1 MKIEDRKAGVDESIF
16 NSPSSITILYHPSST
31 VFALVYNTL
40 MRLIRLFNSYR
51 QITYALAGVAFVVI
65 GTFIALKWARGYRP
79 SFIGG
84 KPPAIS
90 GTGLLVA
97 NSDPKGAEV
106 IVNGKLTTATDDTL
120 NLTPGTYDIEIRKN
134 GFADWKKKLQ
144 IQAELVTQ
152 TTAKLF
158 PSVPNLTPITYTGVK
173 NITPSPDGQKIAY
186 IVSDATNS
194 ANNGLWVIEL
204 LSRNL
209 PISRASEPKQIL
221 KNISKY
227 DLSTS
232 IMIWSPDSGQI
243 LVYWVEETETV
254 KVSNKARP
262 SAGRPGLSKKQETG
276 SLISTAILLAADK
289 LNDEA
294 GVRDASSRLP
304 VLLAQW
310 IQSLDIKDA
319 EKLGKLADPIK
330 ELMVSGADV
339 VYFSPDEL
347 KILYAPIADAS
358 IPTGIIPDLPSE
370 STQPETRDIK
380 RNSIYIYDIKEDRNY
395 EINQAVL
402 NAPLRLPKP
411 NDEGKGL
418 DGWDEKDGNIYW
430 NERISTWF
438 LPQTLEK
445 FDLPPVPERLLTK
458 ALMFLKSKYS
468 PIWDESVQWF
478 PSSNHLIMVKDGK
491 IFIEEYDNTNS
502 VAVYSGPFSENFTY
516 PWPNGDKL
524 VILSSLNSDSPA
536 NLYAINLK

>member
-1 MKIEDRKAGVDESIF
+1 
-16 NSPSSITILYHPSST
+16 
-31 VFALVYNTL
+31 

-51 QITYALAGVAFVVI
+51 QVIYALAGVAFVVI
-65 GTFIALKWARGYRP
+65 GTLIALKWARGYRP

-84 KPPAIS
+84 KAPAIS

-144 IQAELVTQ
+144 VQAELVTQ

-158 PSVPNLTPITYTGVK
+158 PSVPNLAPITYTGVK
-173 NITPSPDGQKIAY
+173 DTIPSLDGQKIAY

-204 LSRNL
+204 LTRNL
-209 PISRASEPKQIL
+209 PIVRASEPKQIL

-232 IMIWSPDSGQI
+232 KMVWSPDSGQI
-243 LVYWVEETETV
+243 LVYWAELN
-254 KVSNKARP
+254 KSNKARP
-262 SAGRPGLSKKQETG
+262 SVGKPGLSKKTAASEAET
-276 SLISTAILLAADK
+276 ISTAILLSADK

-294 GVRDASSRLP
+294 GIRDASSTLP

-319 EKLGKLADPIK
+319 EKLAKLPDQIK
-330 ELMVSGADV
+330 DLMISGADV

-347 KILYAPIADAS
+347 KILYAPISDTS

-370 STQPETRDIK
+370 STQPESRDIK
-380 RNSIYIYDIKEDRNY
+380 RGSIYIYDIKEDRNY

-402 NAPLRLPKP
+402 NAPLRLPKQ
-411 NDEGKGL
+411 NNEVTT
-418 DGWDEKDGNIYW
+418 DGNNYW
-430 NERISTWF
+430 NDRILSWF
-438 LPQTLEK
+438 MPLSK
-445 FDLPPVPERLLTK
+445 DKADLPPVPEPLLTK
-458 ALMFLKSKYS
+458 ALLFLKSKYS
-468 PIWDESVQWF
+468 PIWEENIQWF

-491 IFIEEYDNTNS
+491 IFIEEFDNTNS

>member
-1 MKIEDRKAGVDESIF
+1 
-16 NSPSSITILYHPSST
+16 
-31 VFALVYNTL
+31 

-51 QITYALAGVAFVVI
+51 QIIYALAGVAFVVI

-84 KPPAIS
+84 KAPSIS

-144 IQAELVTQ
+144 VQAELVTQ

-173 NITPSPDGQKIAY
+173 DTIPSPDGQKIAY
-186 IVSDATNS
+186 IVSNANNS
-194 ANNGLWVIEL
+194 ANNGIWVIEL
-204 LSRNL
+204 LTRLL

-232 IMIWSPDSGQI
+232 KMVWAPDSNQI
-243 LVYWVEETETV
+243 LVYWTELN
-254 KVSNKARP
+254 KLNKARP
-262 SAGRPGLSKKQETG
+262 SVGRPGLSKKAATVETEV
-276 SLISTAILLAADK
+276 ISTAILLSADK

-294 GVRDASSRLP
+294 GIRDASSGLP

-310 IQSLDIKDA
+310 IQSLDMKDT
-319 EKLGKLADPIK
+319 EKLDKLADPIK
-330 ELMVSGADV
+330 ELMISGSDA

-347 KILYAPIADAS
+347 KILYAPVADAS

-380 RNSIYIYDIKEDRNY
+380 RGSIYIYDIKEDRNY
-395 EINQAVL
+395 EINQAIL
-402 NAPLRLPKP
+402 NAPLRLSKK

-418 DGWDEKDGNIYW
+418 DNWDGKDGNIYW
-430 NERISTWF
+430 SERISTWF
-438 LPQTLEK
+438 MPISKDKIE
-445 FDLPPVPERLLTK
+445 LPPVPETQITGVLL
-458 ALMFLKSKYS
+458 FLKSKYS
-468 PIWDESVQWF
+468 PIWDENIQWF
-478 PSSNHLIMVKDGK
+478 PSSNHLIMVKDNK

-536 NLYAINLK
+536 NLYSINLK